1 MSEQPD
7 IVAMPNRFVI
17 VGTNPRF
24 TGIDEI
30 RVSPDGAGTRVDYTA
45 DFRMQGFAKLFEP
58 FMGGMF
64 EKLSV
69 EAMEG
74 LKETRG

>member
-1 MSEQPD
+1 MTECIVLLLLTPFFPD
-7 IVAMPNRFVI
+7 LF
-17 VGTNPRF
+17 F
-24 TGIDEI
+24 
-30 RVSPDGAGTRVDYTA
+30 SPDGDGTRVDYTA

-74 LKETRG
+74 LKETLG